1 MKCMLFLGD
10 HAEGE
15 LILLKLQKNQTGIMN
30 EVLKMKRIVLC
41 FLIFAL
47 TCCCSSCDEDPYEG
61 KRPVDYAYS
70 SWECAEYNVFFSVE
84 ENRKL
89 KDAKILIN
97 EQWYDFE
104 FLWYQF
110 DNRVRICFEIDGEE
124 HSFLGYCD
132 FGKNQFTIE
141 IDDTEGYYPEEQI
154 TMVFVRTE

>member
-1 MKCMLFLGD
+1 
-10 HAEGE
+10 
-15 LILLKLQKNQTGIMN
+15 
-30 EVLKMKRIVLC
+30 MKRIVLC

-70 SWECAEYNVFFSVE
+70 SWECAEYNVYFSVE
-84 ENRKL
+84 ENWEL

-110 DNRVRICFEIDGEE
+110 DNRVRIYFEIDGEE

-132 FGKNQFTIE
+132 FGKKKFTIE
-141 IDDTEGYYPEEQI
+141 IEDTEGYYPEEQI